1 MPVEDTGNQ
10 RGTARALSGDFSP
23 GAPEEHLRRP
33 LSRCRGRRC
42 SALTHVTMVAGPDT
56 PSARDVTVLARSS
69 RIVTGCRLFVRLS
82 SNQWIGATTLWNG
95 PIPIPAL
102 DVLSATGLLLAG
114 I

>member
-1 MPVEDTGNQ
+1 MPVED
-10 RGTARALSGDFSP
+10 ARQPKGDCP
-23 GAPEEHLRRP
+23 GAFRGFQAGGTGRTSSTAAFALP
-33 LSRCRGRRC
+33 GRRC

-56 PSARDVTVLARSS
+56 PSARDVTVLARSA

>member
-1 MPVEDTGNQ
+1 MPATKGELPGPLPRISG
-10 RGTARALSGDFSP
+10 RGHRKNIFDGRFRTA
-23 GAPEEHLRRP
+23 GAAVL
-33 LSRCRGRRC
+33 
-42 SALTHVTMVAGPDT
+42 ALTHVTMVAGPDT
-56 PSARDVTVLARSS
+56 PSARDVTVLARSA

>member
-1 MPVEDTGNQ
+1 MQAAFEGSGKRPDRHRTRTLTN
-10 RGTARALSGDFSP
+10 RALGK
-23 GAPEEHLRRP
+23 
-33 LSRCRGRRC
+33 
-42 SALTHVTMVAGPDT
+42 VQWM
-56 PSARDVTVLARSS
+56 
-69 RIVTGCRLFVRLS
+69 GCRLFVRLS